1 MPSGPGER
9 GYDRR
14 VEASSATGQHQRRDL
29 TPRERE
35 VIELVAS
42 GAANKRIAVVLGMT
56 EHTVKF
62 HLAGVFRKLGVTN
75 RTEAATRYLR
85 GPAGP

>member
-1 MPSGPGER
+1 MPHGR

-14 VEASSATGQHQRRDL
+14 VEASRATAQDPCRYL

-35 VIELVAS
+35 VLELVVS

-75 RTEAATRYLR
+75 RTEAATTYLR
-85 GPAGP
+85 GLAGR